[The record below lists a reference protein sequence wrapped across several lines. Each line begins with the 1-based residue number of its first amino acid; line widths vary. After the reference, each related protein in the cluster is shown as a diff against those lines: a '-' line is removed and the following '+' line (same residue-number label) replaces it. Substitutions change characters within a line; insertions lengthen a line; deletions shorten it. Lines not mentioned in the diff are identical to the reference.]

1 MLQTITTIIHI
12 LSCIVLTTVILLQSG
27 KGSGL
32 AAGFGGASGGA
43 EVFGGQGAGG
53 FLTKATVVV
62 AAVFMGSSLGLAY
75 LSSQPSGVMPTT
87 ASEERKAQQNQGE
100 DIVGQDEEAGSS
112 DGESGSSGQ

>member
-1 MLQTITTIIHI
+1 MWQTVITIIHL
-12 LSCIVLTTVILLQSG
+12 LSCVVLVTVILLQSG

-53 FLTKATVVV
+53 FLTKATVAV

-87 ASEERKAQQNQGE
+87 ATKEQKAEQNQGE
-100 DIVGQDEEAGSS
+100 DIVGEDEETGAS
-112 DGESGSSGQ
+112 DSESGSSGE